1 MLIVIGRVGC
11 AEGKR
16 EEFVEVMKTM
26 QDASRQEPGCIN
38 YGFFAAVEDPD
49 QFVAVELWE
58 SREALETH
66 FGASSVANFGAGLG
80 GLIAGA
86 PEVKIHHV
94 EKTTDFPSFE

>member
-26 QDASRQEPGCIN
+26 QDASRQEPGCID
-38 YGFFAAVEDPD
+38 YGFYAAVEDPD

-66 FGASSVANFGAGLG
+66 FGAPSVASFGAGLA
-80 GLIAGA
+80 GLVAGA

-94 EKTTDFPSFE
+94 EKTTDFPNFD

>member
-11 AEGKR
+11 AEGR
-16 EEFVEVMKTM
+16 RDDFVQLMKTM
-26 QDASRQEPGCIN
+26 QDASRQEPGCIK

-66 FGASSVANFGAGLG
+66 FGAPSVANFGAGLA
-80 GLIAGA
+80 GLVAGA
-86 PEVKIHHV
+86 PSVEIHHV
-94 EKTTDFPSFE
+94 EKTTQFPSFD